1 MGGRSGRGDKRDSHH
16 CVGRFANVLGGQE
29 EHMAGFVKSPGTGE
43 SALWVVKGANEEL
56 FDEGTRCNI
65 C

>member
-43 SALWVVKGANEEL
+43 SALWVVKG
-56 FDEGTRCNI
+56 GK
-65 C
+65 